1 MKLLSLLKNKKKYFL
16 FSIIVFILDQILKKL
31 VELNIL
37 SLMRG
42 IEVSSFLN
50 LVYVTNR
57 GVSFGFLANL
67 NISFYLG
74 IFSILVSIVIIMWIV
89 KSKKNTEMLALS
101 LILGGALGNGYDRIL
116 NSYVVDFI
124 DIHIGQY
131 HWPAFNLADTAI
143 TIGAVI
149 YILDNFKN
157 HKKLKN

>member
-1 MKLLSLLKNKKKYFL
+1 MQLSSLLKKKKYFL
-16 FSIIVFILDQILKKL
+16 FSITIFIFDQILKKL

-37 SLMRG
+37 LLMNG

-57 GVSFGFLANL
+57 GVSFGFLASF

-74 IFSILVSIVIIMWIV
+74 IFSFLISIVIIMWIV
-89 KSKKNTEMLALS
+89 KSKKNTEMLSLS

-124 DIHIGQY
+124 DFHIGQY
-131 HWPAFNLADTAI
+131 HWPAFNFADTAI
-143 TIGAVI
+143 TIGAII
-149 YILDNFKN
+149 YILDNLRDY
-157 HKKLKN
+157 KKLKN